1 MKQINSQKLI
11 DTWEIVLAPIQIL
24 NEKFEK

>member
-1 MKQINSQKLI
+1 MTQITSQNII
-11 DTWEIVLAPIQIL
+11 DTSELVLAPIQIL

>member
-1 MKQINSQKLI
+1 MTQIDSQKLI
-11 DTWEIVLAPIQIL
+11 DTSELVLAPIQIL

>member
-1 MKQINSQKLI
+1 MTKNDNQKLI
-11 DTWEIVLAPIQIL
+11 DTSELILAPIQIL